1 MTKLL
6 FVRHGETLQ
15 NKLRIFQGQS
25 GAGLTEKGREQ
36 AGLLAARLR
45 ATRVAFS
52 ALYTSDLERAAETA
66 SILGDA
72 LGLIP
77 KAHPGLRE
85 VALGRWEGLHEDEI
99 RAAMPEEWAA
109 WRNGEDIARGGGEC
123 LADVTARMARA
134 AEEIAT
140 EHEGRTVVLVSHGAA
155 IKSFAA
161 HVLSTKTTRLRA
173 LRPVSNTGACLFER
187 GRDGGYSLVVYNDT
201 THLGDA
207 LQAALES

>member
-6 FVRHGETLQ
+6 FVRHGETL
-15 NKLRIFQGQS
+15 NNRLRIFQGQS

-36 AGLLAARLR
+36 AGLLAERLR
-45 ATRVAFS
+45 ATRAKFS

-66 SILGDA
+66 SILGKV
-72 LGLIP
+72 LGLVP
-77 KAHPGLRE
+77 KPHPGLRE

-99 RAAMPEEWAA
+99 KAAMPEQWAA
-109 WRNGEDIARGGGEC
+109 WRNGEDIARGGGER
-123 LADVTARMARA
+123 LADVTARMAQA
-134 AEEIAT
+134 ADEIAN
-140 EHEGRTVVLVSHGAA
+140 EHASRTVLVVSHGAA

-161 HVLSTKTTRLRA
+161 HVLSTQTTRLRA

-187 GRDGGYSLVVYNDT
+187 NREGGYSLVVYNDT